1 MSETET
7 ESGSAASSVNGAE
20 TGSTAEWI
28 DRIRAAVRTVAG
40 KGVTDEVTALWDEFR
55 DSTAVRVTVYGP
67 YDAGKSSLVKRLL
80 VEDGTAVPSW
90 LTIGARPETFVV
102 GRATSAGLEYADTPG
117 ISAGNPE
124 HETAADN
131 ALGVTDALLVVLP
144 PQLATTGVE
153 HIRAVATGAV
163 FGPKAS
169 RLFPAG
175 ALLLVVGRMDEAG
188 IDPQDNPDAYRRL
201 CARKR
206 DELAALLARGADDG
220 LPPDDVPVHL
230 VAADPYGLGVFDGPT
245 GDWDGIAG
253 LRADLAALV
262 DRRSELRAAAEVRLW
277 SRVATQALDAAGNE
291 RTQTRLAS
299 DEARRELAQLAAVTT
314 ELDGV
319 VAAARAELRA
329 SVHELLSSA
338 VENLY
343 GADEAAIRAE
353 AEGGL
358 GKVLAGWSTRWG
370 AELDRLVR
378 QTDTELAARAQRAAA
393 SAFQHFVGTLTDPP
407 VLHTPQAAA
416 KTGERSL
423 DLVLRDLRGQVRWVV
438 RSLYQSHMEK
448 KLGMSIDRAVAEL
461 GHVERL
467 AGQRRKLRYYYRSG
481 VGFADDK
488 HVARTRAS
496 LQRMKIFDAVLPS
509 VLELGTLV
517 FREIQGARLEAREA
531 ERRSELRGR
540 LGKTADTIVDR
551 VLGAGEDRPDFG
563 WSTAIAEVRTGLDEL
578 ARPLRS
584 MTDVLDARG
593 KELEAGAADLT
604 ALLERAPARARTAWD
619 GRVGPEEE
627 GGCR

>member
-1 MSETET
+1 MSETE
-7 ESGSAASSVNGAE
+7 SGTATSSVNGAE
-20 TGSTAEWI
+20 TGGTGEWI

-40 KGVTDEVTALWDEFR
+40 KDVTDEVTALWAEFR

-102 GRATSAGLEYADTPG
+102 GREISAGLEYADTPG
-117 ISAGNPE
+117 ISAGHPE
-124 HETAADN
+124 HEAAADN

-153 HIRAVATGAV
+153 HIRAVATGSL

-169 RLFPAG
+169 LLYPAG
-175 ALLLVVGRMDEAG
+175 ALLLAVGRMDEAG

-220 LPPDDVPVHL
+220 LPSDDVPVHL

-253 LRADLAALV
+253 LRADLAVLV
-262 DRRSELRAAAEVRLW
+262 DRRPELRAAAEVRLW
-277 SRVATQALDAAGNE
+277 SRVATQALDEAGNE
-291 RTQTRLAS
+291 RTQTRLAA
-299 DEARRELAQLAAVTT
+299 DEARRELAQLATVTT
-314 ELDGV
+314 ELDIV
-319 VAAARAELRA
+319 AAAARAELQA

-338 VENLY
+338 VENLH
-343 GADEAAIRAE
+343 GAGEAEIRAE

-393 SAFQHFVGTLTDPP
+393 MAFQHFVGTLTDPP
-407 VLHTPQAAA
+407 VLHTPQATA

-423 DLVLRDLRGQVRWVV
+423 DLVLRELHGRVRWVV
-438 RSLYQSHMEK
+438 RSLYQSHLEK
-448 KLGMSIDRAVAEL
+448 NLGMSLDRAVAEL
-461 GHVERL
+461 GQVEKL
-467 AGQRRKLRYYYRSG
+467 ADQRRKLGYYYRSG
-481 VGFADDK
+481 VGFADAK
-488 HVARTRAS
+488 HVAQARAS
-496 LQRMKIFDAVLPS
+496 LQRMKIFDVVLPS

-540 LGKTADTIVDR
+540 LDKTADTIVER

-578 ARPLRS
+578 ALPLRS

-593 KELEAGAADLT
+593 KELETSTVDLT
-604 ALLERAPARARTAWD
+604 TLLERAPARAHTAWD
-619 GRVGPEEE
+619 GRVGPEAE
-627 GGCR
+627 GGGR

>member
-1 MSETET
+1 MSEN
-7 ESGSAASSVNGAE
+7 ESGTATSSVNGAE
-20 TGSTAEWI
+20 IGGIGEWI

-67 YDAGKSSLVKRLL
+67 YDAGKTSLVKRLL

-102 GRATSAGLEYADTPG
+102 GRETSAGIEYADTPG
-117 ISAGNPE
+117 ISAGHPE
-124 HETAADN
+124 HAAAADN

-144 PQLATTGVE
+144 PQLATTGVD
-153 HIRAVATGAV
+153 HIRAVATGAL

-175 ALLLVVGRMDEAG
+175 ALLLAVGRMDEAG

-206 DELAALLARGADDG
+206 DELALLLARGADDG
-220 LPPDDVPVHL
+220 LPPDHVPVHL

-253 LRADLAALV
+253 LRANLAALV
-262 DRRSELRAAAEVRLW
+262 DRHPELRAAAEVRLW
-277 SRVATQALDAAGNE
+277 SRVATQALNEAENE
-291 RTQTRLAS
+291 RTQTRLAA

-319 VAAARAELRA
+319 VATARAELRA
-329 SVHELLSSA
+329 SVNELLSSA
-338 VENLY
+338 VENLH

-393 SAFQHFVGTLTDPP
+393 TAFQHFVGTLTDPP
-407 VLHTPQAAA
+407 VPHTPQAVA
-416 KTGERSL
+416 KTERSL
-423 DLVLRDLRGQVRWVV
+423 DLVLQELRGQVRWVV
-438 RSLYQSHMEK
+438 RSLYQSHLEK
-448 KLGMSIDRAVAEL
+448 KLGMSLDQAVAEL
-461 GHVERL
+461 GQVESL
-467 AGQRRKLRYYYRSG
+467 ADQRRKLRYYYRSG
-481 VGFADDK
+481 VGFADAK
-488 HVARTRAS
+488 HVAQARAS
-496 LQRMKIFDAVLPS
+496 LQRMKILDAVLPS
-509 VLELGTLV
+509 VLELGTLL
-517 FREIQGARLEAREA
+517 FREIEGARLEAREA
-531 ERRSELRGR
+531 ERRSELRGK
-540 LGKTADTIVDR
+540 LDKTADTVVDR

-563 WSTAIAEVRTGLDEL
+563 WSTAIADVRTGLEEL
-578 ARPLRS
+578 ARPLRT

-604 ALLERAPARARTAWD
+604 TLLERAPARAHTA
-619 GRVGPEEE
+619 GT
-627 GGCR
+627 GG